1 MQEVPQGHKPGMREE
16 VKDEGGDLLSNK
28 LTAHVETLTLCY
40 FRVISLSVKGVHQS
54 LLYSRA
60 FP

>member
-16 VKDEGGDLLSNK
+16 VKDGGDLLSNK
-28 LTAHVETLTLCY
+28 LTAHVETLALCC